1 MLTDI
6 EIAQSAKL
14 KPISEI
20 AKSVGIDEDYLIPYG
35 KYKAKIDLEFMK
47 RSRIKG
53 RQTYSRHR
61 HKPHPRRRGQD
72 NRHSKPR
79 TSHAVYRQECRHSPS

>member
-20 AKSVGIDEDYLIPYG
+20 AKSVGIDEDYLIPTEIQG
-35 KYKAKIDLEFMK
+35 
-47 RSRIKG
+47 
-53 RQTYSRHR
+53 
-61 HKPHPRRRGQD
+61 
-72 NRHSKPR
+72 
-79 TSHAVYRQECRHSPS
+79 